1 MKMKKLLLHVFPATF
16 AETGGNGDTTIGSL
30 QFSYPDR
37 SIRNRTPADSP
48 TGRQLPFLSS
58 KELISR

>member
-37 SIRNRTPADSP
+37 IMRNRTPANSP

>member
-37 SIRNRTPADSP
+37 SMRNRTPANSP

-58 KELISR
+58 